1 MQNRIPLT
9 ELGRALVEHGATVSY
24 PRLWRAV
31 CDGRI
36 PAERVGRQWFI
47 NPDDLP
53 VIAEAFAP
61 TGGAQ

>member
-1 MQNRIPLT
+1 MQNLIPLT
-9 ELGRALVEHGATVSY
+9 ELGRALHEYGATASY

-47 NPDDLP
+47 DPDNVP
-53 VIAEAFAP
+53 EIAAMFAP
-61 TGGAQ
+61 KGGAK